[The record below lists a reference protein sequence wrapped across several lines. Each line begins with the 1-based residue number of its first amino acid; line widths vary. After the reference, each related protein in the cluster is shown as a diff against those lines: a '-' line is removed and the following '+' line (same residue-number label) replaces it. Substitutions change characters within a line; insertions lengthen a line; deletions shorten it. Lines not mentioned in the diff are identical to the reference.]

1 MKIPVFLFVIL
12 MMNSSPN
19 GFADVQNEVITQDA
33 VGTIGYV
40 DDFYF
45 TLVLKTDFSPIGQD
59 EIGFAKTE
67 DLQLPPMHNWSEVT
81 PGLAVRVTYEETRST
96 EMATV
101 NGVETQR
108 AAVLGRKAVKLVIG
122 QKLKR
127 KGLVS

>member
-1 MKIPVFLFVIL
+1 MKTPVLFFIIL
-12 MMNSSPN
+12 IMISSN
-19 GFADVQNEVITQDA
+19 HCFADIQNEVITQDA

-40 DDFYF
+40 DNFYF
-45 TLVLKTDFSPIGQD
+45 TVVLKTDFGSTGED

-67 DLQLPPMHNWSEVT
+67 DLQLPPMHHWRDVT

-96 EMATV
+96 ERSTV
-101 NGVETQR
+101 DGVETQL
-108 AAVLGRKAVKLVIG
+108 AAVLERKAVKLAIG